1 MTLVKDSEFM
11 RIRNIKNAKEI
22 VNNSKYVVNDF
33 DNYKYNLNKLFKNN
47 NPIHLEIGM
56 GKGQFIMKMAKKYP
70 NINFIG
76 VERYDSIVAR
86 AVKKLEDSNL
96 NNVRIIIM
104 DALNLGD
111 YISHEIDTIYL
122 NFSDPWPKK
131 RQAKRRLTSQ
141 VFLNIY
147 DDLFKN
153 KKRIVMKTDNKGLFA
168 SSIVSLSN
176 YGYVFKNVSLDLAN
190 SDIENETTEYEEK
203 FMNKNEFINYLE
215 AEKD

>member
-1 MTLVKDSEFM
+1 M

>member
-1 MTLVKDSEFM
+1 M

-176 YGYVFKNVSLDLAN
+176 YGYVFKNISLDLAN

>member
-1 MTLVKDSEFM
+1 M

-33 DNYKYNLNKLFKNN
+33 DNYKYNMNKLFENN

>member
-1 MTLVKDSEFM
+1 M

-104 DALNLGD
+104 DVLNLGD